1 MLKNKATIE
10 TSSKIAIKKKVSLAA
25 LGMKTLVVAVMF
37 TGILLDAIYVLMAN
51 MNATKQ

>member
-25 LGMKTLVVAVMF
+25 LGMNTLVVAVMF
-37 TGILLDAIYVLMAN
+37 TGILLDAIYVFKAN
-51 MNATKQ
+51 IKATRQ